1 VTTYLP
7 SRGEIWMVDLNPTR
21 GHEQAGVRPAL
32 VVSVDTF
39 NHGPAGLAVV
49 LPVTSR
55 EKGIPLHVPVDPPEG
70 GLSMRSFVKTEDVR
84 SVAVERLNRRLG
96 SVSDATMAQVAD
108 RLRILLDL

>member
-1 VTTYLP
+1 MTTQLP
-7 SRGEIWMVDLNPTR
+7 SRGEIWMVDPNPTR

-55 EKGIPLHVPVDPPEG
+55 AKGISFHVAIDPPDA
-70 GLSMRSFVKTEDVR
+70 GLRLQSLVKTEDIR
-84 SVAVERLNRRLG
+84 SVAVERLARRLG
-96 SVSDATMAQVAD
+96 QVTEATMAQVED
-108 RLRILLDL
+108 CLRILLDL

>member
-1 VTTYLP
+1 MTTQLP
-7 SRGEIWMVDLNPTR
+7 SRGEIWLVDLNPTR
-21 GHEQAGVRPAL
+21 GHEQSSVRPAL

-55 EKGIPLHVPVDPPEG
+55 GKGISLHVSVDPPEA
-70 GLSMRSFVKTEDVR
+70 GLTMRSFIKAEDVR
-84 SVAVERLNRRLG
+84 SVAVERLTHRLG
-96 SVSDATMAQVAD
+96 QVSRATMDQVED

>member
-1 VTTYLP
+1 MTTQLP

-55 EKGIPLHVPVDPPEG
+55 ARGIPLHVSVDPPEA
-70 GLSMRSFVKTEDVR
+70 GLSTKSFIKIEDVR
-84 SVAVERLNRRLG
+84 SVAVERLTRRLG
-96 SVSDATMAQVAD
+96 KVSAATIAQAED
-108 RLRILLDL
+108 RLRILLGL

>member
-1 VTTYLP
+1 MTTQLP
-7 SRGEIWMVDLNPTR
+7 SRGEIWLVDLNPTR
-21 GHEQAGVRPAL
+21 GHEQSGVRPAL

-55 EKGIPLHVPVDPPEG
+55 GKGIALHVSVDPPEA
-70 GLSMRSFVKTEDVR
+70 GLTMRSFIKTEDVR
-84 SVAVERLNRRLG
+84 SVAVERLTRRLG
-96 SVSDATMAQVAD
+96 QVSRATMDQVED

>member
-1 VTTYLP
+1 MTTQLP
-7 SRGEIWMVDLNPTR
+7 SRGEIWMVDLNSAR

-55 EKGIPLHVPVDPPEG
+55 AKGIPLHVAVDPPEA
-70 GLSMRSFVKTEDVR
+70 GLRIKSFIKVEDVR
-84 SVAVERLNRRLG
+84 SVAVERLTRRLG
-96 SVSDATMAQVAD
+96 QVTPGTITQVED